1 MRRTVGFTKIVALA
15 VTLALSACG
24 NSSSSDAISESGN
37 TINSAVPD
45 SAASGSDAMNDA
57 DAGELYLEIVNP
69 VNCLYSE
76 IINLQNMNSL
86 GDGTVDPAALSGLQV
101 LFSELSSERENA
113 VRSFLGNSW
122 PNNVANDIELL
133 ARDWSKVARAEL
145 ALSEAVDQGAYTLGM
160 DSLNAFANTAEA
172 NPGYIR
178 SALGIGP
185 AAETDR
191 C

>member
-1 MRRTVGFTKIVALA
+1 MGFTKKVALA

-24 NSSSSDAISESGN
+24 NSSSSDAISNSGN
-37 TINSAVPD
+37 TIYSAVPD
-45 SAASGSDAMNDA
+45 SAVSGSDEINDA
-57 DAGELYLEIVNP
+57 YAGELYLEIVNP
-69 VNCLYSE
+69 VNCLYAE

-86 GDGTVDPAALSGLQV
+86 GDGTVDPSALAGLQV
-101 LFSELSSERENA
+101 LFRDLSSERENA

-122 PNNVANDIELL
+122 PSKVASDIELL

-145 ALSEAVDQGAYTLGM
+145 AISEAVDQGAYTLGM
-160 DSLNAFANTAEA
+160 DSLNAFSSTAEA

>member
-1 MRRTVGFTKIVALA
+1 MGFTKTVALA

-24 NSSSSDAISESGN
+24 NSSSSDAISDTGN
-37 TINSAVPD
+37 TIYSAVPD
-45 SAASGSDAMNDA
+45 SAASSSDAMNDA

-69 VNCLYSE
+69 VNCLYTE

-86 GDGTVDPAALSGLQV
+86 GDGTVDPAALPGLQV

-122 PNNVANDIELL
+122 PNKVANDIELL

-160 DSLNAFANTAEA
+160 DSLNAFFNTAEA

>member
-1 MRRTVGFTKIVALA
+1 MGFTKTVALA

-24 NSSSSDAISESGN
+24 NSSSSDAISDTGN
-37 TINSAVPD
+37 TIYSAVPD
-45 SAASGSDAMNDA
+45 SA

-69 VNCLYSE
+69 VNCLYTE

-86 GDGTVDPAALSGLQV
+86 GDGTVDPAALPGLQV

-122 PNNVANDIELL
+122 PNKVANDIELL

-160 DSLNAFANTAEA
+160 DSLNAFFNTAEA